1 MNIGFDREDERLL
14 ASGGEAAE
22 EELDQNENTNND
34 SDEYYSLPN
43 AIKSRSLIWA
53 VISFA
58 AGILSFALCF
68 FHYVG
73 LALAATSLICALVS
87 RKNLGFFEKYSIMGI
102 ILGITGFVCS
112 VFSLVA
118 SMLGLFVF

>member
-58 AGILSFALCF
+58 AGILSFVL
-68 FHYVG
+68 
-73 LALAATSLICALVS
+73 
-87 RKNLGFFEKYSIMGI
+87 
-102 ILGITGFVCS
+102 
-112 VFSLVA
+112 
-118 SMLGLFVF
+118 